1 MVLKKIFKF
10 TAVWPWGGGGFKK
23 KKKKK
28 KHQGEIINVNI
39 SIHN

>member
-1 MVLKKIFKF
+1 M
-10 TAVWPWGGGGFKK
+10 AMGWRGFYL